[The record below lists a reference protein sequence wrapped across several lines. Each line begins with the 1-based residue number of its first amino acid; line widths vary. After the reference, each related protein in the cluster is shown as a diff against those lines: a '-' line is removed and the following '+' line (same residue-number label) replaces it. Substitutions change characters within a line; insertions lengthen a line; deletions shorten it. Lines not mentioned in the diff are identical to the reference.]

1 MHTFF
6 RPSSSGLRFSGS
18 PLASTWLGLPLIGL
32 ILFGSVAPLHAQTPP
47 NSQNPQP
54 KLHPALIQA
63 EDIRR
68 ESPTESLKAWRKSA
82 ADRRRRI
89 ILNNDGN
96 EAVVHMTR
104 PSADDFLKC
113 RTSGLV
119 GSQVDSIFYCTTGGF
134 GTFKHLT
141 KVGQLYTLR
150 MEPHADNQLQAMAEK
165 GLDPLKI
172 MTDFGKQ
179 HGIEI
184 FCSFRMNDIHDKGLD
199 PYEAARF
206 RFNQVKSEHPEY
218 LMGTPKKQ
226 PKHGGWSAVD
236 YGRPEIRELAFRY
249 IEEVCRN
256 YEVDGVELDFFR
268 HPVFFRST
276 TRGQRATDDE
286 CAEMTALLRR
296 IRIMADEAGKKRGR
310 PILIA
315 TRVPDSLEY
324 SRAIGLEIDRWMA
337 DDLLDLLVVSGYFQ
351 LNDWDYSV
359 ALARKY
365 GVKVYPSLDESRVRD
380 EPAKQMRSTDRAYR
394 GRAANIWAAAA
405 DGVYL
410 FNSFDPTSPC
420 WRELGDPRLL
430 AKTDKD
436 YFASVRGVFGANGG
450 NLPFE
455 SFQKCET
462 LTPMTPKVL
471 EPGKK
476 AATRIQLGNVLA
488 ETTPVIFRLRLRFE
502 APLNAGALRASMN
515 GRSLEL
521 QAAGIEWLEA
531 TLRAADLRQGIN
543 EVEVS
548 MPENAVK
555 MKWTDLVLEVR
566 H

>member
-1 MHTFF
+1 MQKHFDMNKFF
-6 RPSSSGLRFSGS
+6 HVRSFGHDSTGS
-18 PLASTWLGLPLIGL
+18 PWACLLFGLPLIGL
-32 ILFGSVAPLHAQTPP
+32 LLFNSVAPLHAQTP
-47 NSQNPQP
+47 S
-54 KLHPALIQA
+54 K
-63 EDIRR
+63 
-68 ESPTESLKAWRKSA
+68 SSKAWRKPA
-82 ADRRRRI
+82 TDRKRRI

-96 EAVVHMTR
+96 EAVIQMTR

-184 FCSFRMNDIHDKGLD
+184 FCSFRMNDIHDKGQD
-199 PYEAARF
+199 AYEAARF
-206 RFNQVKSEHPEY
+206 RFNKVKSEHPEY
-218 LMGTPKKQ
+218 LMGTPRKR

-236 YGRPEIRELAFRY
+236 FGRPEIRELAFRY
-249 IEEVCRN
+249 VEEVCRN

-276 TRGQRATDDE
+276 TRGQRATEEE
-286 CAEMTALLRR
+286 CAEMTALMRR
-296 IRIMADEAGKKRGR
+296 IRNMADEAGKKRGR

-315 TRVPDSLEY
+315 TRVPDSVEY
-324 SRAIGLEIDRWMA
+324 CRAIGLEIDRWMA
-337 DDLLDLLVVSGYFQ
+337 DDLLDLSIVSGYFQ

-380 EPAKQMRSTDRAYR
+380 ESAKQMRSTDLAYR
-394 GRAANIWAAAA
+394 GRAANIWAAGA

-420 WRELGDPRLL
+420 WHELGDPRLL

-436 YFASVRGVFGANGG
+436 YFASVRGVSGANGG

-455 SFQKCET
+455 PFQKCET
-462 LTPMTPKVL
+462 LNPANPKL
-471 EPGKK
+471 IAPGKK
-476 AATRIQLGNVLA
+476 ATARIQLGDVFT
-488 ETTPVIFRLRLRFE
+488 ETSPGTLKLRLRFE
-502 APLNAGALRASMN
+502 APANADSLRASIN
-515 GRSLEL
+515 GHHLKL
-521 QAAGIEWLEA
+521 QAAGVEWLEG
-531 TLRAADLRQGIN
+531 LLQPADLRQGIN
-543 EVEVS
+543 EVEVRL
-548 MPENAVK
+548 PENAAQT
-555 MKWTDLVLEVR
+555 KWTDLVLEVR